1 MKKLKVDEAQPR
13 EDGITARSLLITDEM
28 AADEEI
34 QVPNTQKKKMQIV
47 INEDILDEED

>member
-28 AADEEI
+28 AADEAI
-34 QVPNTQKKKMQIV
+34 HVPNTQKKMQIV
-47 INEDILDEED
+47 INEEILDEED